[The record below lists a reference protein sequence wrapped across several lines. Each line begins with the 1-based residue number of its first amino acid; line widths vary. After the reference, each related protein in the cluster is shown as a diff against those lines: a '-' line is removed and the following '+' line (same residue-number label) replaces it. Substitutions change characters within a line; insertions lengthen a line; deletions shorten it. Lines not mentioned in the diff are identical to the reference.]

1 MAALLDEFRAIR
13 ERAVVVLYGDM
24 TQFKDAESAATI
36 LERGFASDGDRAQRF
51 HAFERDTDRPSTQQG
66 PHSSSI
72 PRRINTSRVG
82 RRPAGPNGER
92 TSTYPQISA
101 RLPPSTLARVR
112 ELSRSLRVPQCRILA
127 DALDAYLE
135 RQALNRGER
144 RQAPGTPNQKSET
157 LAGPIPS
164 DIAADRPRHDR
175 LTPPS
180 NSFGPSSSASPMQAI
195 LDEERPQNIAAEP
208 NPVIRKRS

>member
-1 MAALLDEFRAIR
+1 VNALLDGFRAIR
-13 ERAVVVLYGDM
+13 EDAIVVLYRDM

-36 LERGFASDGDRAQRF
+36 LERGFDSDGDRAQRF
-51 HAFERDTDRPSTQQG
+51 QTLDRDTDRPSTRQAIDG
-66 PHSSSI
+66 PHSSSL
-72 PRRINTSRVG
+72 PRRVKAPRAG

-135 RQALNRGER
+135 GQAENLGER
-144 RQAPGTPNQKSET
+144 RQEPGTPNPK
-157 LAGPIPS
+157 
-164 DIAADRPRHDR
+164 
-175 LTPPS
+175 
-180 NSFGPSSSASPMQAI
+180 
-195 LDEERPQNIAAEP
+195 
-208 NPVIRKRS
+208 